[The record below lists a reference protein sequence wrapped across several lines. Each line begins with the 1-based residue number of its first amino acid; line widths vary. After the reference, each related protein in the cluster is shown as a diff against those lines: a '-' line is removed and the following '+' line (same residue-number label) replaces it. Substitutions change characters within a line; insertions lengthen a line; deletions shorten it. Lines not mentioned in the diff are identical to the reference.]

1 MRNIRIFLLNRSPS
15 RDARSI
21 YDRRCS
27 NNHGDQATCYY
38 FLTQCWIEPQ
48 DGFVQTTCPELEF
61 LNGCTY
67 REIIDKVS
75 RLALFKSLKSEH
87 VNHH

>member
-1 MRNIRIFLLNRSPS
+1 MFLSFLNSSPS
-15 RDARSI
+15 REARSMS
-21 YDRRCS
+21 DRRCS
-27 NNHGDQATCYY
+27 NNHGDQPTCYY

-67 REIIDKVS
+67 REIVDKVS
-75 RLALFKSLKSEH
+75 WNDFSPSLSSISQE
-87 VNHH
+87 